1 MDPKKLERIISI
13 VREEMMSV
21 GDGGYT
27 GSGDSKTKAGFDPVQ
42 IGMMRRTP
50 PVYAKGGKGSRKN
63 WLDYLRKQKVC
74 FFS

>member
-13 VREEMMSV
+13 VKEEMMTV

-42 IGMMRRTP
+42 IGMIRRKP

-63 WLDYLRKQKVC
+63 WLDYLRKQKL
-74 FFS
+74 S

>member
-13 VREEMMSV
+13 VREEMMTV

-27 GSGDSKTKAGFDPVQ
+27 GSGDPKTKAGFDPVQ
-42 IGMMRRTP
+42 VGMMRRKS

-63 WLDYLRKQKVC
+63 WLDYLRKQKL
-74 FFS
+74 S